1 MDFTVSDLRDQPQF
15 FDTVADRI
23 WQAWSQYEGLAFDA
37 YVASLRELLDREALP
52 FALVAH
58 RGDVYLG
65 SALGVASDL
74 DLRPHYT
81 PWVASV
87 WVEPEHRRLHVGQT
101 LVAHIRDA
109 LFALGHRRVY
119 LFSVPE
125 LRDFYMRQR
134 WQPIEENV
142 GSKALIIYARDAP

>member
-23 WQAWSQYEGLAFDA
+23 WQAWSQYEGLPFDA
-37 YVASLRELLDREALP
+37 YVADLRKLLNRDALP

-58 RGDVYLG
+58 RGDAYLG

-74 DLRPHYT
+74 DLRPHST

-87 WVEPEHRRLHVGQT
+87 WVEPAQRRLHVRQT

-109 LFALGHRRVY
+109 LFTLGHKRVY

-125 LRDFYMRQR
+125 LRAFYVRQH
-134 WQPIEENV
+134 WHPIEE
-142 GSKALIIYARDAP
+142 D